1 MNLIFLG
8 PPGAGKGTQAR
19 LIEQRMG
26 IPQIATGDILR
37 AARAG
42 KTPFGEAADRYM
54 SRGDLV
60 PDAVMIEA
68 VAERLQQPDA
78 ALGFILDGFPRTI
91 PQAEALDAVL
101 AGMGRMLDRVI
112 AFEVAE
118 DTVIRRMSGRR
129 ICRASGHIYHLDSNP
144 PVTSGVCDIDASPL
158 YQRDDDQPETIRRRM
173 QVYSEQSKPLVAFY
187 QARGVFV
194 TISAEGEIEEIYQ
207 ALLAAATPR
216 VRG

>member
-19 LIEQRMG
+19 LIGQRMG

-42 KTPFGEAADRYM
+42 KTPFGEAADGYM

-68 VAERLQQPDA
+68 VAERLQQPDTSA
-78 ALGFILDGFPRTI
+78 GFVLDGFPRTI

-101 AGMGRMLDRVI
+101 AGMSRRLDRVI

-118 DTVIRRMSGRR
+118 DTVTRRLSGRR
-129 ICRASGHIYHLDSNP
+129 ICSASGHIYHLDSNP
-144 PVTSGVCDIDASPL
+144 PVTSGVCDIDGSPL
-158 YQRDDDQPETIRRRM
+158 YQRDDDRPETVRRRI
-173 QVYSEQSKPLVAFY
+173 QVYREQSEPLVAFY
-187 QARGVFV
+187 QARGVFAA
-194 TISAEGEIEEIYQ
+194 ISAEGEIEDIYQ
-207 ALLAAATPR
+207 AMLAVAAPQ

>member
-37 AARAG
+37 AAIAG

-60 PDAVMIEA
+60 PDAVMIAA
-68 VAERLQQPDA
+68 VADRLQQPDTA
-78 ALGFILDGFPRTI
+78 VGFVLDGFPRTI

-101 AGMGRMLDRVI
+101 AGMDRRLDWVI
-112 AFEVAE
+112 AFEAAE
-118 DTVIRRMSGRR
+118 DTIVRRMSGRR

-144 PVTSGVCDIDASPL
+144 PASPGVCDIDGSQL
-158 YQRDDDQPETIRRRM
+158 CQRDDDRPETIRRRM
-173 QVYSEQSKPLVAFY
+173 QVHREQSEPLVAFY
-187 QARGVFV
+187 QARGVFA
-194 TISAEGEIEEIYQ
+194 TINAEAEIEEIYQ
-207 ALLAAATPR
+207 ALLVLVAPR
-216 VRG
+216 VLG

>member
-8 PPGAGKGTQAR
+8 PPGAGKGTLAR

-37 AARAG
+37 AARTSKA
-42 KTPFGEAADRYM
+42 PFGETVDRYM

-68 VAERLQQPDA
+68 VAERLQCQDTA
-78 ALGFILDGFPRTI
+78 AGFVLDGFPRTI

-101 AGMGRMLDRVI
+101 AGMGRRLDRVI
-112 AFEVAE
+112 ALEVAE
-118 DTVIRRMSGRR
+118 DTVVRRMSGRR
-129 ICRASGHIYHLDSNP
+129 ICRASGHIYHLESSP
-144 PVTSGVCDIDASPL
+144 PAVAGVCDADASPL
-158 YQRDDDQPETIRRRM
+158 YQRDDDRSETIRRRM
-173 QVYSEQSKPLVAFY
+173 QVYREQSEPLVAFY

-194 TISAEGEIEEIYQ
+194 AISAEGEIEETYQ
-207 ALLAAATPR
+207 ALVTAVTSR
-216 VRG
+216 VHG

>member
-19 LIEQRMG
+19 LIERRMG
-26 IPQIATGDILR
+26 IPQISTGDILR
-37 AARAG
+37 AAFAV

-68 VAERLQQPDA
+68 VAERLQQPDTVG
-78 ALGFILDGFPRTI
+78 GFILDGFPRTI

-101 AGMGRMLDRVI
+101 AGMGRRIDRVI
-112 AFEVAE
+112 AFAAAE
-118 DTVIRRMSGRR
+118 DTIVRRMSGRR

-144 PVTSGVCDIDASPL
+144 PTTPGVCDIDASPL
-158 YQRDDDQPETIRRRM
+158 TQRDDDRPETIRRRM
-173 QVYSEQSKPLVAFY
+173 QVYREQSEPLVAFY
-187 QARGVFV
+187 QARGVYAA
-194 TISAEGEIEEIYQ
+194 ISAEGEIEEIYQ
-207 ALLAAATPR
+207 ALLAAAAPQ
-216 VRG
+216 VLG

>member
-8 PPGAGKGTQAR
+8 PPGVGKGTQAR

-37 AARAG
+37 TAIAG
-42 KTPFGEAADRYM
+42 KTPLGEAAGRYM

-68 VAERLQQPDA
+68 VAERLQRPDTA
-78 ALGFILDGFPRTI
+78 AGFILDGFPRTI

-101 AGMGRMLDRVI
+101 VGMGRRLDWVI
-112 AFEVAE
+112 AFEAVE
-118 DTVIRRMSGRR
+118 DTIVRRMSGRR

-144 PVTSGVCDIDASPL
+144 PVVPGVCDVDASPL
-158 YQRDDDQPETIRRRM
+158 HQRDDDQPETIRRRM
-173 QVYSEQSKPLVAFY
+173 QVYREQSEPLVAFY
-187 QARGVFV
+187 QARGVFAA
-194 TISAEGEIEEIYQ
+194 ISAEGEIEEIYQ